1 MIRVLA
7 LLSVITLLFCSGC
20 EKNEPVAQQ
29 NDEKLSTY
37 NQASDLL
44 DKGELE
50 KAKEL
55 FVQLGDYKDSAE
67 RVARFVLLPTRI
79 YAEDDGMGDKIVHYQ
94 TDFIYN
100 EHGELI
106 KEVGTYTDTEGPE
119 HSKEFTYDESG
130 KVINARM
137 LSEAGESHISYEYN
151 EKGQLVKFVGFT
163 EGCDLGGITI
173 FTYDEKG
180 NCITV
185 ETSSYMGTDVSKYE
199 TSEPYSIDRNNYT
212 YNEKGLCV
220 QKSSDTNSLSKYT
233 AEYNSFDLPTKVV
246 YDSGEGFISENLFS
260 YDEQGRCLKI
270 ETPNETKSFTYEQ
283 GDLPISAVF
292 TRSGGKPCNIT
303 YTYQLYY
310 TREKQKSIPFHIYEF
325 SNDLDYKNN

>member
-1 MIRVLA
+1 MKRVLA
-7 LLSVITLLFCSGC
+7 LLSVVTLLFCSGC
-20 EKNEPVAQQ
+20 ASDIRDGAKQT
-29 NDEKLSTY
+29 TY
-37 NQASDLL
+37 NQACEMLN
-44 DKGELE
+44 KGELQQ
-50 KAKEL
+50 AKEI
-55 FVQLGDYKDSAE
+55 FMQLGDYKDSAE

-94 TDFIYN
+94 TDLIYN
-100 EHGELI
+100 EHGELV

-130 KVINARM
+130 KIINARF
-137 LSEAGESHISYEYN
+137 LSEAGESHVSYEYN
-151 EKGQLVKFVGFT
+151 EKGQLIKTVGCT
-163 EGCDLGGITI
+163 EGADLGGINI
-173 FTYDEKG
+173 FTYDENG

-185 ETSSYMGTDVSKYE
+185 KNSSYMGTDVSKYE
-199 TSEPYSIDRNNYT
+199 TSKPYSIGSDYYT

-233 AEYNSFDLPTKVV
+233 AEYNSFDMPTKVV
-246 YDSGEGFISENLFS
+246 YDSGEGFVSETHFS
-260 YDEQGRCLKI
+260 YDEQGRCVKI

-283 GDLPISAVF
+283 GNLPVSAIF

-303 YTYQLYY
+303 YTYQLFY
-310 TREKQKSIPFHIYEF
+310 TREKQNSIPFHIYEF